1 MTNYSEFHGHLK
13 AQQKQ
18 IQDLLAILGE
28 QTRVLET
35 IQEQNQ
41 KLSAQIIELSAAFQ
55 VFSEFAINAS
65 PELKRLVADA
75 TTQILEKRDL
85 SEQPF
90 FRDLVSNLR
99 SVATTPTRLSPEGR
113 RQHIKPVDTNDES
126 DNDT

>member
-1 MTNYSEFHGHLK
+1 MTNHSEFHGHLE

-35 IQEQNQ
+35 VQEQNQ

-113 RQHIKPVDTNDES
+113 RQHIKSVDTNDES